1 MAVRICRISLG
12 DTVSF
17 AVVDQLDD
25 SGEIGPDSILVPI
38 QGHPFGELELLGASI
53 PAQEV
58 KLLAPILPS
67 KIIGVGKNYSDHAAE
82 MNSEPPTEPLIFLKP
97 NTSVIGPQE
106 TILIPR
112 QSHLVHHEAELA
124 VVIGRFCKDV
134 PLDRVSEVILGYTC
148 ANDVTARDIQQ
159 TDGQWTRAKGF
170 DTFCPLGPWIETE
183 LDPSDLAV
191 TCYVGA
197 DLRQSG
203 TTKDLLFGVAEIVSF
218 VSSCMTLLPG
228 DVILTGTPAGVGPL
242 VPGDQVDVE
251 IEGIGSLVN
260 YVSAGD

>member
-1 MAVRICRISLG
+1 
-12 DTVSF
+12 VSF
-17 AVVDQLDD
+17 ALVDQLDE
-25 SGEIGPDSILVPI
+25 SGQIGPDTIMVPI
-38 QGHPFGELELLGASI
+38 QGHPFGKLEPIGAAI
-53 PAQEV
+53 PANEA

-82 MNSEPPTEPLIFLKP
+82 MNSELPAEPLIFLKP
-97 NTSVIGPQE
+97 NTSVIGPEE

-112 QSHLVHHEAELA
+112 QSQLVHHEAELA
-124 VVIGRFCKDV
+124 IVVGRFCKDV
-134 PLDRVSEVILGYTC
+134 PLDRVSEVVLGYTC
-148 ANDVTARDIQQ
+148 ANDVTARDIQN

-170 DTFCPLGPWIETE
+170 DTFCPLGPWIETD

-191 TCYVGA
+191 TSYVGA
-197 DLRQSG
+197 HLRQSG
-203 TTKDLLFGVAEIVSF
+203 NTKDLIFNVAQIVNF

-242 VPGDQVDVE
+242 VPGDQVDIE